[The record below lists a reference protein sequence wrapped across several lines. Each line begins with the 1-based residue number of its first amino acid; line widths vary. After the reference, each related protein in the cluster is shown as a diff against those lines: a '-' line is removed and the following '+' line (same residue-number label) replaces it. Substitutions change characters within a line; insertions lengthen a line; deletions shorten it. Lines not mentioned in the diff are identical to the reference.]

1 VLPLTVTRPDNPPM
15 PRRPENVYP
24 QYHAHVY
31 FNADTVAQARALVE
45 EAGLNLLVVVGR
57 VHERPV
63 GPHPQWSCQIAFDA
77 AEFDQVIGWLDTH
90 RKGLDVLVHGLTGD
104 DYADHTAHAMW
115 LGHAHTLDLSLF
127 KQPPA

>member
-1 VLPLTVTRPDNPPM
+1 M
-15 PRRPENVYP
+15 PRRPENLYP

-31 FNADTVAQARALVE
+31 FNADTVVQARALVE
-45 EAGLNLLVVVGR
+45 EAGLHLLVVVGR

-90 RKGLDVLVHGLTGD
+90 RNGLDVLVHGLTGN

-115 LGHAHTLDLSLF
+115 LGNDHALDLSIF
-127 KQPPA
+127 RQPAEPGSPAA